1 MNSKIPV
8 KDINPENSG
17 SDDLVKQMK
26 ESGGFVAKKIGVG
39 VDILEEMCKEDK
51 CINFLS
57 FPSAIV
63 STGARGLIK
72 ELVKRKLVDV
82 VITTCGT
89 WDHDLSRVWKDYY
102 HGRFDMDDSEL
113 WKDKTHRE
121 GNVLIPHEHHGV
133 VLEEK
138 IMPILEELYNEGKKE
153 LSTRELTFEIGKRL
167 ENEKNKED
175 SIIYWCYKNSIP
187 FFVPGPTDGTV
198 GSNLWMFSE
207 SHLDFKLNLFKDE
220 HELNNIVLDAE
231 KTGSLMIGGGIS
243 KHHTIWWNQF
253 RGGLDYSVYITTAPE
268 WDGSLSG
275 ARVREGISWGKVRD
289 DAKYITIEGDATTIL
304 PLMVSSLIERLK

>member
-1 MNSKIPV
+1 MTRIA
-8 KDINPENSG
+8 KDVPAPLIDPPWVRG
-17 SDDLVKQMK
+17 VVVGTQR
-26 ESGGFVAKKIGVG
+26 GGAG
-39 VDILEEMCKEDK
+39 DERHH
-51 CINFLS
+51 
-57 FPSAIV
+57 
-63 STGARGLIK
+63 STGPRRTLNAPDAASVQLPRSGEQRREVRAALDLQAAVCPG
-72 ELVKRKLVDV
+72 EV
-82 VITTCGT
+82 V
-89 WDHDLSRVWKDYY
+89 LLKDYY

-113 WKDKTHRE
+113 WENRTHRE

-138 IMPILEELYNEGKKE
+138 IMPILEELYKEGKKE
-153 LSTRELTFEIGKRL
+153 LSTSELTYEIGKRL
-167 ENEKNKED
+167 ENEENKED
-175 SIIYWCYKNSIP
+175 SIIYWCYKNDIP

-207 SHLDFKLNLFKDE
+207 SHPDFKLNLFKDE
-220 HELNNIVLDAE
+220 HELNNIVLDAG

-275 ARVREGISWGKVRD
+275 ARVKEGISWGKVRE

-304 PLMVSSLIERLK
+304 PLMISSLIERLK